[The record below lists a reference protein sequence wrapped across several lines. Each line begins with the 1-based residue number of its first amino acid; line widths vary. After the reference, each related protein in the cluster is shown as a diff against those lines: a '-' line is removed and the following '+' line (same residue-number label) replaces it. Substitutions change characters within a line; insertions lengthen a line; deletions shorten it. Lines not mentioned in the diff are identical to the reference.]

1 MGVAAREAFDT
12 ERWDP
17 GIFETLFLN
26 HDTHHRH
33 VALAKLGRIFF
44 KRDFLRAQEAR
55 ARARETNEADVVQ
68 ATST

>member
-1 MGVAAREAFDT
+1 MGVAAREAFDA

-17 GIFETLFLN
+17 GIFETHFSN

-33 VALAKLGRIFF
+33 VALAFLGRTIS
-44 KRDFLRAQEAR
+44 KRDFFRAQEAR

-68 ATST
+68 AAST